1 MYLQLL
7 RYICDNKRYGDTG
20 GVALWQTM
28 EVKRVVPNR
37 SWASMKER
45 FRKVGYI

>member
-1 MYLQLL
+1 MCLQLL

-45 FRKVGYI
+45 FRKVDYI